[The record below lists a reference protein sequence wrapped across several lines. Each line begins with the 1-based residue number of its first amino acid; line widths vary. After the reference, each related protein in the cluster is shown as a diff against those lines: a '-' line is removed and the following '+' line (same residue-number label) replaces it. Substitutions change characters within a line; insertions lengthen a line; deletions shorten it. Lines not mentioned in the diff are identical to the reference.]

1 MNQAAK
7 DLIARCARRSVAQD
21 RIDWRRGYQRKI
33 TNPIELDSWMG
44 QWDPSSDQAW
54 GAFAGDYPNIAELD
68 GAAPYFDR
76 CYGNAVRAAQGEQ

>member
-21 RIDWRRGYQRKI
+21 RIDWRRGYQRTI

-44 QWDPSSDQAW
+44 QWEPDIDRAW
-54 GAFAGDYPNIAELD
+54 GEFASDYADIAELD
-68 GAAPYFDR
+68 GALAYFGR
-76 CYGNAVRAAQGEQ
+76 CHGSAVRAAQGEQ